1 MLFLGR
7 LLAAFLAVAAMP
19 VLAQSTMPVS
29 VEFTLYAPDL
39 PANSPV
45 YLSGGVPALGNWAP
59 EAVPMKNIGNQRWRA
74 LVVFS
79 RPMRIEYQY
88 MLGKESRLPADERG
102 QPLRRFSAITE
113 RNLQINDTVTAWTD
127 DRTVVESRGQLSGD
141 VRYHRQ
147 VRDAAM
153 PSRDLIVWLPRFYEM
168 NQKQDYPVLYLND
181 GQDLFDPNTAEG
193 GRDWGVDEIV
203 QQLIND
209 DLIEPM
215 IIVGIS
221 STDDRL
227 DEYSPLKGG
236 EAYMDFVVNRVKP
249 LIDQRYRTRPGREN
263 TLVGGAAMGG
273 TIAFTTAWRYP
284 EIFGG
289 AISLSPA
296 FQLEGR
302 MDVLPWFATQGDEF
316 RPVFFYLFNGAQ
328 GADALLEPGI
338 DAMVTELELLGYSP
352 ERNFAL
358 VRDPN
363 AFHGIP
369 AWSEQFPSALTRTLR
384 GAKRLASLAQIQ
396 NGSKADRLL
405 ATPAVIA
412 H

>member
-7 LLAAFLAVAAMP
+7 LLAALMAVAAMP
-19 VLAQSTMPVS
+19 AFAQSMMPVS
-29 VEFTLYAPDL
+29 VEFTLHAPDL

-59 EAVPMKNIGNQRWRA
+59 DAVPMRNIGNQRWQA
-74 LVVFS
+74 LVVFN

-88 MLGKESRLPADERG
+88 TLGKESRLPADERG
-102 QPLRRFSAITE
+102 QPLRRFSVMTE
-113 RNLQINDTVTAWTD
+113 RNLEINDTVSAWTD

-147 VRDAAM
+147 VRDESM
-153 PSRDLIVWLPRFYEM
+153 PSRDLIVWLPRFYDLKR
-168 NQKQDYPVLYLND
+168 KQDYPVLYLND

-193 GRDWGVDEIV
+193 GRDWEVDEIV

-209 DLIEPM
+209 ELIEPM
-215 IIVGIS
+215 IIVGIT

-227 DEYSPLKGG
+227 DEYSPLKDG
-236 EAYMDFVVNRVKP
+236 EAYMDFLVKRVKP

-273 TIAFTTAWRYP
+273 TIAFATAWRYP

-296 FQLEGR
+296 FQLEDR
-302 MDVLPWFATQGDEF
+302 MDVLPWFGAQGDEF
-316 RPVFFYLFNGAQ
+316 RPVFFYLYNGAQ
-328 GADALLEPGI
+328 GADALLEPGM
-338 DAMVTELELLGYSP
+338 DAMVAELEFRGYRL
-352 ERNFAL
+352 ERNFVL

-384 GAKRLASLAQIQ
+384 GAKRLASLAQIHDR
-396 NGSKADRLL
+396 SVPERLL
-405 ATPAVIA
+405 VTPAALA